1 LISFDERIIKYA
13 IVDIGANSIRMNIYD
28 IDTQTGEFSVC
39 ASARSMLGLAAYTK
53 NGTLS
58 NDGAGKLF
66 AVLREFLARANSVPC
81 DSFSAFATASLRGLS
96 NSKRILRDVKAGLG
110 IDIEIISGEAEA
122 GYDHQAIRHRFPG
135 TANGI
140 LIDMGGGST
149 EIVHFKGD
157 LVQSAVSLPIGCV
170 MLGKN
175 FTACTKKAPFPTE
188 AEMEKLRAYVRT
200 ILGAYPA
207 FRGLGGTAFLI
218 GGTARAAAKLSAS
231 LCRNETVGDGYSF
244 SADTLK
250 KTADTAF
257 GDIREGGKWIRDTVP
272 DRITSII
279 PGIVAYLEIC
289 EYMALSDFIISNA
302 GVREGYLID
311 FIAKNFLRKTPE
323 S

>member
-1 LISFDERIIKYA
+1 MLNFDERIFKYA

-39 ASARSMLGLAAYTK
+39 ASARSLLGLAAYAK

-66 AVLREFLARANSVPC
+66 AVLREFLARANSIPC
-81 DSFSAFATASLRGLS
+81 DLFSAFATASLRGLS
-96 NSKRILRDVKAGLG
+96 NSKRILRDIKSRLG

-122 GYDHQAIRHRFPG
+122 GYDHAAIRHRFPE
-135 TANGI
+135 TERGI

-149 EIVHFKGD
+149 EIVHFEGD
-157 LVQSAVSLPIGCV
+157 RVVNAVSLPIGCV
-170 MLGKN
+170 MLGKS
-175 FTACTKKAPFPTE
+175 FTACTKKDPFPSDE
-188 AEMEKLRAYVRT
+188 EMEHIRSYVKT
-200 ILGAYPA
+200 ILNALPS

-218 GGTARAAAKLSAS
+218 GGTARAAAKLSLS
-231 LCRNETVGDGYSF
+231 ERENLFDGYSF
-244 SADTLK
+244 TAETLK

-257 GDIREGGKWIRDTVP
+257 CDIRREGKWLRDTVP

-279 PGIVAYLEIC
+279 PGLVAYLEIC
-289 EYMALSDFIISNA
+289 EYMALDDFIISNA

-311 FIAKNFLRKTPE
+311 FIRKNFPRKTQE
-323 S
+323 F